1 MLEYALRPS
10 IMQDLKARLRGELI
24 SPNDQG
30 YDAARKVWNGM
41 IDKYPAAIVRCANIV
56 DVVHAAQFARDHHLL
71 VAVRCGGHSMS
82 GSSVCDGGMVI
93 DLSCMKG
100 IWVDPEQQTAW
111 AQAGLRLGEFV
122 QATQSYGL
130 ATTTGTVGGTGL
142 SGLTLGGGLGWFMG
156 RYGLTID
163 NLLAVDLVTAS
174 GQVKRASATEH
185 PNLFWGVRGG
195 GGNFGIV
202 TAFEFQLH
210 PVGQVLAGKVVYPL
224 SKAREVLRFYREY
237 TSSAP
242 DELTVYVSILTTPN
256 GLPAIAIS
264 LCYCGPLEKGECAVA
279 PVRTFDVPLADM
291 IRPRSYLKM
300 VTQAD
305 MGAPAGRHYY
315 EKASTLSNLSDE
327 AIEALVE
334 FGANCT
340 SPWSQILIQHVH
352 GAASRVGPTETAFA
366 QRGESYVICIVSA
379 WDGGEASRHMEWTCA
394 CWKALE
400 PFAKSGVYVNFLG
413 QEGERR
419 VQAAYG
425 VNYER
430 LVALKNTYD
439 PSNFFHLNQNIKPT
453 HVGP

>member
-10 IMQDLKARLRGELI
+10 IMQDLKAYLHGELI
-24 SPNDQG
+24 SPNDQD
-30 YDAARKVWNGM
+30 YEAARKVWNGM
-41 IDKYPAAIVRCANIV
+41 IDKYPAAIVRCADVV
-56 DVVHAAQFARDHHLL
+56 DVIHAVQFARDHHLL

-100 IWVDPEQQTAW
+100 IWVDPVRKTAW

-122 QATQSYGL
+122 QATQAYGL

-142 SGLTLGGGLGWFMG
+142 AGLTLGGGLGWFMG
-156 RYGLTID
+156 KYGLTID
-163 NLLAVDLVTAS
+163 NLLAVDLVTAE

-185 PNLFWGVRGG
+185 PDLFWGVRGG

-210 PVGQVLAGKVVYPL
+210 PLGQVLAGKVVYPL
-224 SKAREVLRFYREY
+224 SKAKEVLRFYREY

-242 DELTVYVSILTTPN
+242 DELTAYASLLTTPS
-256 GLPAIAIS
+256 GLPAISIS
-264 LCYCGPLEKGECAVA
+264 LCYCGPLEEGEHAVA
-279 PVRTFDVPLADM
+279 PVRTFDVPLVDL

-305 MGAPAGRHYY
+305 TGAPAGRHYY
-315 EKASTLSNLSDE
+315 EKASTLSDLGDE

-334 FGANCT
+334 YGATCT

-366 QRGESYVICIVSA
+366 QRGESYVICMVAA
-379 WDGGEASRHMEWTCA
+379 WDGGEASQHMAWTRT
-394 CWKALE
+394 CWKA
-400 PFAKSGVYVNFLG
+400 
-413 QEGERR
+413 
-419 VQAAYG
+419 
-425 VNYER
+425 
-430 LVALKNTYD
+430 
-439 PSNFFHLNQNIKPT
+439 
-453 HVGP
+453 